1 MVSNIDPDFIT
12 TAPVSKSGMKAQLQF
27 AKNEISALQASIGI
41 IGEYFTQVGTGADER
56 TWSNKMAELGL
67 YAGDFGADFT
77 GVADAQPK
85 LQELFD
91 AAGSQGKLAIIP
103 DGTYRVNTPLTLPA
117 AAAGLIMRGKIIY
130 HGTGTALTIGS
141 AGNTSRVQYKW
152 FEGIHIERNA
162 TTDWSSESDIGVL
175 ARNCDNCYINVR
187 RIKGFTI
194 GLRTLGAA
202 AGSGSGLAHG
212 FEDNLLFSGQIV
224 DCRYGIDVRTD
235 GEFSW
240 NNANRY
246 FGGHFANAS
255 ATNVTVTRFGVRF
268 SRADIVS
275 YNLHN
280 QHVFY
285 APSFELQRRN
295 SDGSNYRDA
304 IPFLVEVTARGIV
317 AHDMRMEACTNF
329 TARHMANAQDCFY
342 DVAYVGSW
350 GYNLSVDYD
359 AAVTRAG
366 GVVRVMHQMGGV
378 EEAQRLVADVPSARE
393 AVYYDEE
400 IEVNGKAFEQLAIL
414 AGTAAGATLDAMVLT
429 GGRDSFELT
438 TNDVGI
444 NGAYAV
450 GFIVDCSS
458 CKEFSLAV
466 GGSNLQIVVAQ
477 WDGSQNELGSLVPV
491 RFAGMSCVYNA
502 TARWWAAG
510 TNFDAT
516 TPVTNEAAQ
525 RYYEHQRITLHP
537 SAQFAFIGV
546 LGEGSSPITGRLK
559 ALRLYVPARAQ
570 TPRVLFG
577 GQYKWGARVKEF
589 LINYPGGISQGPN
602 SYSVVNHTVLGMRQG
617 DQVQVSYNPSTGFH
631 NGGLLLHPL
640 PGMGSGSSDTL
651 AVVQQNISGG
661 TINSASGDLSVRWTR
676 RRG

>member
-1 MVSNIDPDFIT
+1 MVSNINPDFIT
-12 TAPVSKSGMKAQLQF
+12 TAPVSKSGLKAQLEF
-27 AKNEISALQASIGI
+27 AKNEISALQANIGT
-41 IGEYFTQVGTGADER
+41 IGVYFTQVGTGAEQR
-56 TWSNKMAELGL
+56 SWSNKMAELGL

-77 GVADAQPK
+77 GVTDAQAD
-85 LQELFD
+85 LQNLFN
-91 AAGSQGKLAIIP
+91 AAASQGKLAIIP
-103 DGTYRVNTPLTLPA
+103 DGVYRVNSPLTLPA
-117 AAAGLIMRGKIIY
+117 AAAGLIMRGKIVY
-130 HGTGTALTIGS
+130 YGTGVALTIGS
-141 AGNTSRVQYKW
+141 ANNTSRVQYKW
-152 FEGIHIERNA
+152 FDGIHIENNA

-175 ARNCDNCYINVR
+175 ARNCDNCYINIR

-202 AGSGSGLAHG
+202 AGTTSGLAHG
-212 FEDNLLFSGQIV
+212 FEDNLLFIGQIV
-224 DCRYGIDVRTD
+224 DCRYGIDIRTD
-235 GEFSW
+235 GEGSW

-246 FGGHFANAS
+246 FGGHFANS
-255 ATNVTVTRFGVRF
+255 SSTNVSLSRFGVRL
-268 SRADIVS
+268 SRADILS
-275 YNLHN
+275 YDLHN

-304 IPFLVEVTARGIV
+304 IPFLVEVAGRGIV

-366 GVVRVMHQMGGV
+366 GTVRVMHQMGGV
-378 EEAQRLVADVPSARE
+378 EETQRLVADVPSVRE
-393 AVYYDEE
+393 AAYFDEE
-400 IEVNGKAFEQLAIL
+400 IEVGGKAFEKLAIL
-414 AGTAAGATLDAMVLT
+414 FGTAAGATLDAMVLT
-429 GGRDSFELT
+429 GGRDAFELT
-438 TNDVGI
+438 TNDVGV
-444 NGAYAV
+444 NGAYAL

-466 GGSNLQIVVAQ
+466 GGSNMQMVVAQ

-516 TPVTNEAAQ
+516 TPVTNETAQ

-546 LGEGSSPITGRLK
+546 LGEGASPITGRLK

-577 GQYKWGARVKEF
+577 GQYKWGSRVKEF
-589 LINYPGGISQGPN
+589 LINYPSGISQGPS
-602 SYSVVNHTVLGMRQG
+602 SYSVVTHTVAGMRQG
-617 DQVQVSYNPSTGFH
+617 DQVQVSYDPGTGFH
-631 NGGLLLHPL
+631 NGGLILHAL
-640 PGMGSGSSDTL
+640 AGMGTGSANTL
-651 AVVQQNISGG
+651 AVVQQNISAG
-661 TINSASGDLSVRWTR
+661 TINSAAGNLYVRWTR
-676 RRG
+676 RSA

>member
-1 MVSNIDPDFIT
+1 MVSNINPDFIT
-12 TAPVSKSGMKAQLQF
+12 TAPVSKTGLKAQLQF
-27 AKNEISALQASIGI
+27 AKDEISALQANVGI
-41 IGEYFTQVGTGADER
+41 IGVYFTQVGTGADAR
-56 TWSNKMAELGL
+56 SWSDKMAELGL

-77 GVADAQPK
+77 GVTDAQAK

-103 DGTYRVNTPLTLPA
+103 DGVYRVNSPLTLPA
-117 AAAGLIMRGKIIY
+117 AAAGLIMRGKIVY
-130 HGTGTALTIGS
+130 HGTGIALTIGS

-162 TTDWSSESDIGVL
+162 TTDWTSESDIGVL
-175 ARNCDNCYINVR
+175 ARNCDNCYLNVR
-187 RIKGFTI
+187 RVKGFTI
-194 GLRTLGAA
+194 GVRTLGAA

-212 FEDNLLFSGQIV
+212 FEDNLIFIGQIV
-224 DCRYGIDVRTD
+224 DCRYGFDIRTD

-255 ATNVTVTRFGVRF
+255 TTNTSLSRFGVRF
-268 SRADIVS
+268 SRADILS

-280 QHVFY
+280 QHIFY
-285 APSFELQRRN
+285 GPSFELQRRN
-295 SDGSNYRDA
+295 TDGSNYRDA

-329 TARHMANAQDCFY
+329 TARHTANAQDCFY

-350 GYNLSVDYD
+350 GYNLTVDYD

-366 GVVRVMHQMGGV
+366 GIIRVMHQMGGV
-378 EEAQRLVADVPSARE
+378 EETQRLVVDVPSARE

-400 IEVNGKAFEQLAIL
+400 IEVNGKAFEKLAIL

-429 GGRDSFELT
+429 GGRDSFDLT

-466 GGSNLQIVVAQ
+466 GGSNLQMVVAQ
-477 WDGSQNELGSLVPV
+477 WDGSQNELGSLTPV
-491 RFAGMSCVYNA
+491 RFAGMSCIYNA

-516 TPVTNEAAQ
+516 TPVTNETAQ
-525 RYYEHQRITLHP
+525 KYYEHQRITLHP
-537 SAQFAFIGV
+537 NAQFAFIGV
-546 LGEGSSPITGRLK
+546 LGEGAAPITGRLK

-577 GQYKWGARVKEF
+577 GQYKWGSRVKEF
-589 LINYPGGISQGPN
+589 TINYPSGISQGPN
-602 SYSVVNHTVLGMRQG
+602 SYSVVTHTVAGMRQG
-617 DQVQVSYNPSTGFH
+617 DQVQVSYDPGTGFH
-631 NGGLLLHPL
+631 NGGLILHAL
-640 PGMGSGSSDTL
+640 PGMGTGSSNTL
-651 AVVQQNISGG
+651 AVVQQNISAG
-661 TINSASGDLSVRWTR
+661 TINSAAGDLYVRWTR
-676 RRG
+676 RRA